1 MNRQKRRAET
11 RKYQREASHR
21 FHPRG
26 LARSAAHS
34 MLALEGA
41 TGVNRVAPKA
51 TQSRFSIGWRE
62 VVDKIIHQK
71 SNAKRQTKRG

>member
-11 RKYQREASHR
+11 RKFQREASHR
-21 FHPRG
+21 FHPRE

-41 TGVNRVAPKA
+41 TGVNKCAPKT
-51 TQSRFSIGWRE
+51 TQSRFSAGWRT
-62 VVDKIIHQK
+62 VVEQIINRK
-71 SNAKRQTKRG
+71 AKAKRKTSVG